1 MLLYT
6 AALLFAASAPAA
18 PVAQRGAFETK
29 LRSADIVYSER
40 AMKGARVSLIEQP
53 ARHAAGVSVPAGV
66 AAVYQPAGQ
75 GQGAG
80 GDEGKKG
87 GGEDNKGGNSEL
99 NDDKNDNDNRQGG
112 EDNNDKGGGSQ
123 SRPDIDGE
131 LITNN
136 EFTANLQGWD
146 SHSAYVTDE
155 FGPIRASELS
165 KDGRFAAIHTGFSD
179 NNDYGFIEQSL
190 SVPLARN
197 AGFSMLY
204 NFVSAE
210 FPVWVGSDFNDTFQ
224 IVLTGPS
231 GEKTFSMAEFLNTS
245 AFTPVTGLPEGIID
259 GWGPGQ
265 TPVTGGQTGWKVQ
278 TASGLALKSGIYK
291 LRIEIRDVGDNIVDS
306 AVLVDRISLK

>member
-6 AALLFAASAPAA
+6 AALLFSVSAPAA
-18 PVAQRGAFETK
+18 PAAPRGAFEAK

-40 AMKGARVSLIEQP
+40 AMKGARVLLIEQP

-66 AAVYQPAGQ
+66 ASVYQPAGQ
-75 GQGAG
+75 GKGA
-80 GDEGKKG
+80 G
-87 GGEDNKGGNSEL
+87 GGEDKKGGNSEL

-123 SRPDIDGE
+123 TRPDIGGE

-136 EFTANLQGWD
+136 EFTNNLQGWD

-155 FGPIRASELS
+155 FGPIRASALS
-165 KDGRFAAIHTGFSD
+165 NDGRFAAIHTGYSD
-179 NNDYGFIEQSL
+179 NNNYGFIEQSL
-190 SVPLARN
+190 SVPLARS

-210 FPVWVGSDFNDTFQ
+210 FPVWVGSSFNDTFQ

-231 GEKTFSMAEFLNTS
+231 GERTFSMAEFLNTS

-291 LRIEIRDVGDNIVDS
+291 LRIEIRDVGDDIVDS